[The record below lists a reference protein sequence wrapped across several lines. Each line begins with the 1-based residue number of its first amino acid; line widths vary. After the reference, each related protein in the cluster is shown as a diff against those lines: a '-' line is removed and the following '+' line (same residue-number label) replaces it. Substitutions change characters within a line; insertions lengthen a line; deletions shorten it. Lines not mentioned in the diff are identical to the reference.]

1 MGVCG
6 IPQPLEDHAVRC
18 VEMGMDMLEC
28 VKNVVSPVDAHPVK
42 VQNHTIVYAI
52 TFCLDTLLNNKDR
65 NMTSCNRG
73 KNIFWLFHRFSVI
86 KVGRECRFQAFESNK
101 TKCFN
106 LGGVD

>member
-42 VQNHTIVYAI
+42 V
-52 TFCLDTLLNNKDR
+52 
-65 NMTSCNRG
+65 
-73 KNIFWLFHRFSVI
+73 
-86 KVGRECRFQAFESNK
+86 
-101 TKCFN
+101 
-106 LGGVD
+106 

>member
-42 VQNHTIVYAI
+42 VRNHTIVYATIFLSLNSFKQRRQKYFPNI
-52 TFCLDTLLNNKDR
+52 T
-65 NMTSCNRG
+65 NMSCNRG
-73 KNIFWLFHRFSVI
+73 QNVLGILVI
-86 KVGRECRFQAFESNK
+86 SKIIKLGENVDFASSNQ
-101 TKCFN
+101 FN
-106 LGGVD
+106 